1 MAMRASWLVAWLA
14 LMAGTATLAMQPLDA
29 PSEHPVLGRYS
40 VISEAGGAVWAFQ
53 SSGSLVVSGPGDL
66 VATGTWSSVGLA
78 DRAFDA
84 LVEVGVT
91 GQELSIVGE
100 VSPDH
105 AAVAMHVDASV
116 PTAPDLAVPWPPE
129 SRLVGERLAMST
141 QPTPSS
147 SPDIDCRRPSWN
159 QDGSIDWDP
168 CDALAAPVGASAPPS
183 LDLSPSVDS
192 P

>member
-14 LMAGTATLAMQPLDA
+14 LTAGTGTLAMQPLDA
-29 PSEHPVLGRYS
+29 LEHPVVGRYS

-66 VATGTWSSVGLA
+66 VAMGSWSSAGPVE
-78 DRAFDA
+78 RAFDA

-100 VSPDH
+100 VSPDRG
-105 AAVAMHVDASV
+105 AVAMHVEASV

-129 SRLVGERLAMST
+129 SRLVGERVEMT
-141 QPTPSS
+141 TEPTPSS
-147 SPDIDCRRPSWN
+147 SPAIDCRRPSWSE
-159 QDGSIDWDP
+159 DGSIDWDP
-168 CDALAAPVGASAPPS
+168 CDALAAPVQASALPS
-183 LDLSPSVDS
+183 PDLSPSVQQ